1 MEQAFRSVP
10 NALLGGTRLL
20 NRPILTNNHNA
31 GTWIRSARK
40 TALTITAKRSLV
52 TLLLVTM
59 LWCAI
64 GQQSARPTFAA
75 YTGNHLRVGI
85 SFGNTLLSMTDD
97 QLAEAL
103 DDVVDTG
110 ARWIRFDMSWSDV
123 QPTSAQAYVWR
134 PFDRIIAQAHRRQLN
149 VLPIIA
155 YTPPWAR
162 PAGCFNLFCAPADP
176 SEFAAFAGAAAKRYS
191 QSGAHTW
198 EIWNEPNY
206 IHFWQPSPD
215 PVAYTRL
222 LKATCAAIRKAD
234 TQAFVLMGGL
244 GIAETVAGN
253 ISIAD
258 FLSQPGESPLRL
270 VDALAV
276 HPYTFPYPASRLGPW
291 ANPSLP
297 ADSGLPY
304 LRQVLAKSGTPNLPI
319 WITEYGAPTGGSG
332 PAWDGSPDP
341 LGTEP
346 DHVTEA
352 QQAAMATDAIV
363 TAKSEPIIGS
373 LFWYTYRDFASPADS
388 VESYFGITR
397 VDGSKKPVFAA
408 LTHAV
413 KGLIR

>member
-1 MEQAFRSVP
+1 MQRSGFGQRV
-10 NALLGGTRLL
+10 
-20 NRPILTNNHNA
+20 
-31 GTWIRSARK
+31 K
-40 TALTITAKRSLV
+40 DALTITAKRSLV
-52 TLLLVTM
+52 ILPIVTV
-59 LWCAI
+59 LWLMPMPWYTI
-64 GQQSARPTFAA
+64 GQQSDRPTFAS

-85 SFGNTLLSMTDD
+85 SFGNTLPSMTDD
-97 QLAEAL
+97 ELAEAL
-103 DDVVDTG
+103 DDVVATG

-123 QPTSAQAYVWR
+123 QPTSAQAYVWA

-162 PAGCFNLFCAPADP
+162 PADCFNLFCAPADP

-206 IHFWQPSPD
+206 VHFWQPRPD
-215 PVAYTRL
+215 PMAYTRL
-222 LKATCAAIRKAD
+222 LKATSAALREAD
-234 TQAFVLMGGL
+234 AQAFILMGGL
-244 GIAETVAGN
+244 GIAETGVAGN
-253 ISIAD
+253 ISISD
-258 FLSQPGESPLRL
+258 FLSQPRESPLRL

-276 HPYTFPYPASRLGPW
+276 HPYTYPYPASHLGPW
-291 ANPSLP
+291 ADPSVP
-297 ADSGLPY
+297 NDSGLPY
-304 LRQVLAKSGTPNLPI
+304 LRQVLANAGTPNLPI

-332 PAWDGSPDP
+332 PAWDGSPDS

-352 QQAAMATDAIV
+352 QQAALATDAIV

-373 LFWYTYRDFASPADS
+373 LFWYTYRDFASRADS
-388 VESYFGITR
+388 VEGCFGITR
-397 VDGSKKPVFAA
+397 VDGSKKPAFTA

-413 KGLIR
+413 EGLTR